1 MNKIRNEGGEITTN
15 ITEIQIIVKY
25 YEQQYANKLDKL
37 EEVDKFLETYNLPR
51 LFQEETDKPIISSE
65 IEFVIKKIFQ
75 QTKFQDQMASK
86 ENSTKHKK

>member
-37 EEVDKFLETYNLPR
+37 EEVDKFLETYTN
-51 LFQEETDKPIISSE
+51 I
-65 IEFVIKKIFQ
+65 
-75 QTKFQDQMASK
+75 QTHTNTHTHTHTHWHTHINMK
-86 ENSTKHKK
+86 

>member
-65 IEFVIKKIFQ
+65 IEFLIKKIFQ
-75 QTKFQDQMASK
+75 QTNFQDQMASK
-86 ENSTKHKK
+86 ENSTKHKE